1 MPQIAGLLSD
11 KSKLELY
18 CVDCPAEDLKKLKRV
33 VKDWDLSDFV
43 KLITIKANEVSKYSY
58 QLSLVDDKL
67 TLCKRRPTNTMEWSL
82 SRKHTHCLST

>member
-18 CVDCPAEDLKKLKRV
+18 CVDCPAEDLKKLKSV

-67 TLCKRRPTNTMEWSL
+67 TLCKTTQQL
-82 SRKHTHCLST
+82 FCLTYEHNYRYYFT